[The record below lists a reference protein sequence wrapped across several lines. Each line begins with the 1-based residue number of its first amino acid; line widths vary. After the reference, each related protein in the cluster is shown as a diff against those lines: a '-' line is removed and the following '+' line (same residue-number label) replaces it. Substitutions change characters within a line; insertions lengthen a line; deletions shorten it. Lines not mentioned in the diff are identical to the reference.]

1 MMTMTCKKEHL
12 SKNKNYCTSLHLRR
26 PIGSLD
32 ASNMVAVSFIFCYC
46 QETMYVLLKSTIAS
60 HILA

>member
-12 SKNKNYCTSLHLRR
+12 SKNKNYCISLHLRR

-32 ASNMVAVSFIFCYC
+32 ASNMVVVSFFY
-46 QETMYVLLKSTIAS
+46 LKYLFIVIMLVVTSGS
-60 HILA
+60 DL

>member
-12 SKNKNYCTSLHLRR
+12 SKNKNYCISLHLRR

-32 ASNMVAVSFIFCYC
+32 ASNMVVVSFFLFEVFIYS
-46 QETMYVLLKSTIAS
+46 YNVSGN
-60 HILA
+60 